1 MSMTRR
7 DTIAEAILASR
18 VLFHRYLV
26 GFDDSNH
33 THQTPDLPNHV
44 AWCLGH
50 CALTLHR
57 GVERINREPLPESDF
72 YAPPADLIGKTAQP
86 PRAGKSATG
95 AGGAGGATIA
105 APTRYDTETVAFQST
120 PADNAALYPRF
131 GRCVDI
137 FDGACHRS
145 AQIIRALP
153 EDKLDT
159 MIQWGQIQI
168 PIWASGLRMAF
179 HNGQHCGQISDLRR
193 AMGMQ
198 SIFA

>member
-33 THQTPDLPNHV
+33 TRQGPDIPNHV

-57 GVERINREPLPESDF
+57 GVERINHEALPESDF
-72 YAPPADLIGKTAQP
+72 YSPPADLVGKAAQP
-86 PRAGKSATG
+86 PQPARASKVG
-95 AGGAGGATIA
+95 APGIAASVA
-105 APTRYDTETVAFQST
+105 APTRYDTETVAFQSL
-120 PADNAALYPRF
+120 PSDNAALYPRF

-137 FDGACHRS
+137 FDGACHRY
-145 AQIIRALP
+145 AQVVRSLP
-153 EDKLDT
+153 EEKLDG

-193 AMGMQ
+193 AMGMK

>member
-33 THQTPDLPNHV
+33 TRQTAELPNHV

-72 YAPPADLIGKTAQP
+72 YSPPADLIGKTAQP
-86 PRAGKSATG
+86 PRGGKVAASG
-95 AGGAGGATIA
+95 TIV
-105 APTRYDTETVAFQST
+105 APTRYDTETVAFQSIPT
-120 PADNAALYPRF
+120 DNAALYPRF

-137 FDGACHRS
+137 FDGACHRF
-145 AQIIRALP
+145 AQVIRALP
-153 EDKLDT
+153 EEKLDT

-193 AMGMQ
+193 AMGMK

>member
-26 GFDDSNH
+26 GFDDTNH
-33 THQTPDLPNHV
+33 TRQTSDLPNHV

-57 GVERINREPLPESDF
+57 GIERINREPLPDSDF
-72 YAPPADLIGKTAQP
+72 YSAPADLVGKAAHP
-86 PRAGKSATG
+86 ARPSKSGATG
-95 AGGAGGATIA
+95 SSAVLV
-105 APTRYDTETVAFQST
+105 APTRYDTETVAFQSVPT
-120 PADNAALYPRF
+120 DNAALYPRF
-131 GRCVDI
+131 GRCVDS
-137 FDGACHRS
+137 FDGACHRY
-145 AQIIRALP
+145 AQVVRSLP
-153 EDKLDT
+153 EEKLDG

-193 AMGMQ
+193 AMGMK